1 MPDFRVSN
9 RKEVMDMEKKEIRS
23 FIGGKYRPMIR
34 EVAEGEPQSRTIEGY
49 AIVFD
54 VESRVLGDIEGMPYY
69 REIIESGSITE
80 ERLMEMD
87 IKMTLFHNRE
97 KILARSTK
105 GKGTLKMTVDDVG
118 VKYSFEAPHTADG
131 DTALELVKRG
141 DLFGSSFIFWVGMQ
155 DFTRERGKDGIYIH
169 RVKNIRKIDDMT
181 IAADP
186 AYEQT
191 TVAAREAYSQF
202 EKKEEKQPIS
212 SKWLRDRRCR
222 EIEIYDF

>member
-1 MPDFRVSN
+1 MKD
-9 RKEVMDMEKKEIRS
+9 EKKEIRS
-23 FIGGKYRPMIR
+23 FMGGKCRPMIR
-34 EVAEGEPQSRTIEGY
+34 EVAEGEAPSRTIEGY

-54 VESRVLGDIEGMPYY
+54 VESRVLGDIDGLPYY
-69 REIIESGSITE
+69 REIIEPGAISE
-80 ERLMEMD
+80 ERLKEMD
-87 IKMTLFHNRE
+87 IKMTMYHNRE
-97 KILARSTK
+97 KILARSTN
-105 GKGTLKMTVDDVG
+105 GEGTLKLSVDEIG
-118 VKYSFEAPHTADG
+118 VKYSFDAPNTVDG

-191 TVAAREAYSQF
+191 TVAAREDYSQF

-212 SKWLRDRRCR
+212 SKWLRDRRAR
-222 EIEIYDF
+222 EIVMFDL

>member
-1 MPDFRVSN
+1 MN
-9 RKEVMDMEKKEIRS
+9 KEKQEIRS
-23 FIGGKYRPMIR
+23 GIGGKYRPVFR
-34 EVAEGEPQSRTIEGY
+34 EATEGESNSRTIEGY
-49 AIVFD
+49 AIVFG
-54 VESRVLGDIEGMPYY
+54 VESRILSDYWDNY
-69 REIIESGSITE
+69 REIIEPGAITE
-80 ERLMEMD
+80 ERLKEMD
-87 IKMTLFHNRE
+87 IKMTMYHNRE
-97 KILARSTK
+97 KILARSTN
-105 GKGTLKMTVDDVG
+105 GEGTLKLTVDDVG
-118 VKYSFEAPHTADG
+118 VKYSFEAPNTVDG

-141 DLFGSSFIFWVGMQ
+141 DLSGSSFMFWTDEKSGVSYEKRSDGMML
-155 DFTRERGKDGIYIH
+155 R
-169 RVKNIRKIDDMT
+169 RVKTIGMIYDMT